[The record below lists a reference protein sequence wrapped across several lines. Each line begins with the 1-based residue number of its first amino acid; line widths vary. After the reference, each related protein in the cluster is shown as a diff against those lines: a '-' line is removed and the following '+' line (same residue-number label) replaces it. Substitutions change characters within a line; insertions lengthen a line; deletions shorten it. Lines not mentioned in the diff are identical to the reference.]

1 MIVDM
6 RMNING
12 FLAEIVDLGYRVIAI
27 ISKSGDVKEIMQ
39 RDSETG
45 AFTEL
50 KSSWSNITPMLARM
64 SIKRYIST
72 KKQGV
77 LKCNLE

>member
-27 ISKSGDVKEIMQ
+27 ISKAGIVKEIMQ

-50 KSSWSNITPMLARM
+50 KSSWSNITPMLARIA
-64 SIKRYIST
+64 IKRYIST

-77 LKCNLE
+77 LNGL